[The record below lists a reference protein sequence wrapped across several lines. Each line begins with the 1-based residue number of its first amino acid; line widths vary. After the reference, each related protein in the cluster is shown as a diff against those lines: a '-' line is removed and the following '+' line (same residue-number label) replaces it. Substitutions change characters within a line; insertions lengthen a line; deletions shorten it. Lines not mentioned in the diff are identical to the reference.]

1 MKTINAKEVLAHPTE
16 NSILVNCLVE
26 VFDSATGQL
35 LSSDKQI
42 KISLECE
49 DIHSSDIDVSWLAQ
63 TVAKKCKYITK
74 KLMTKVENAIYE
86 LHLRNTSNF
95 IGGFDNRADEEGIAY
110 RIDECLECMYG
121 SIEEKVTATSEILF
135 LCKRVQYL
143 RIVIQNDTL
152 LSALSRILSDDLTQ
166 STALIFNVGKI
177 FLIISYFEE
186 LHPYLLSYR
195 VGSLIMSAM
204 ELEAQRIQ
212 QWEKDNLEEK
222 LDGRHAN
229 SNTSQR
235 QRHDNVMYICLTI
248 LNCLADNVTVFH
260 KMMKKGIVSL
270 LFKILQRR
278 CMNCVHGIF
287 VLMKRA
293 SIFEENVHDIVT
305 LEKNTVICKLVSFL
319 SRTNDGAID
328 DVLPVLFNLSFDS
341 RCLQQMLD
349 ANIISFLPSLLRVS
363 SSRLFALRILYHL
376 SACNTRRMQ
385 LQSEELTSL
394 VTHLLFNNPHKC
406 ISVELGAVVVN
417 LSLIPFHAEQMILS
431 VGGMISQAI
440 KNKDILLLKTIR
452 NLSIWTHCLQIGIED
467 AVESEDYDSLLEL
480 TKSPSR
486 FFSHLPQGDEESTG
500 DTPQPLS
507 NYSACRFWND
517 HVENIAIA
525 CFNQEDDNVV
535 LELIGT
541 LNHMTSDDMAAS
553 KNWASFMTE
562 MNILEFISRIL
573 KQEEREIDMVLEV
586 IILCS
591 QMCDSVESAELLR
604 DSNTIKEILEIR
616 TICEQDP
623 EILLQ
628 LLDACHKLL
637 SFEETRHNLLMKT
650 DAFDFLIET
659 LECEDEV
666 LRFSSTCCLDL
677 IITLERETKHKILEG
692 FAKVAKEKRFCL
704 HNKVWLC
711 HNQSIFQ

>member
-16 NSILVNCLVE
+16 NSILVNCHVE
-26 VFDSATGQL
+26 TFDSATGQL
-35 LSSDKQI
+35 FSSDKQI

-49 DIHSSDIDVSWLAQ
+49 DIHCSNIDVSRLAQ
-63 TVAKKCKYITK
+63 TVTKKCKYIPK

-95 IGGFDNRADEEGIAY
+95 IGDFNNRADEEDIAY

-121 SIEEKVTATSEILF
+121 SIEEKIAITSEILF
-135 LCKRVQYL
+135 LCKRVQNL
-143 RIVIQNDTL
+143 RIVLQNDTL

-177 FLIISYFEE
+177 FLIIAYFEE
-186 LHPYLLSYR
+186 LHPYLSSYR

-212 QWEKDNLEEK
+212 QWEKDNLEEN
-222 LDGRHAN
+222 LDGRHTISYN
-229 SNTSQR
+229 SQR

-260 KMMKKGIVSL
+260 KMMKKGIVPL
-270 LFKILQRR
+270 LFKILQRK

-293 SIFEENVHDIVT
+293 SIFEENVHNIVT
-305 LEKNTVICKLVSFL
+305 LENSIAKLVSFL
-319 SRTNDGAID
+319 SRTNDGVID

-341 RCLQQMLD
+341 RCLQQMLHGD
-349 ANIISFLPSLLRVS
+349 IISFLPSLLRVS
-363 SSRLFALRILYHL
+363 SSRPFALRILYHL
-376 SACNTRRMQ
+376 SACNTSRMQ

-406 ISVELGAVVVN
+406 ISAELGAVVVN

-467 AVESEDYDSLLEL
+467 AIESEDFDSLLEL
-480 TKSPSR
+480 TKNPSR
-486 FFSHLPQGDEESTG
+486 FFSHLPQSDQESTG
-500 DTPQPLS
+500 DMPRPIS
-507 NYSACRFWND
+507 NYSACKFWND
-517 HVENIAIA
+517 HIESIAIA
-525 CFNQEDDNVV
+525 CFNQENDDVV

-562 MNILEFISRIL
+562 MNILDFILRIL
-573 KQEEREIDMVLEV
+573 KQEQREIDMVLEV

-591 QMCDSVESAELLR
+591 QMCDSVESAALLN
-604 DSNTIKEILEIR
+604 DSTTIREILEIR
-616 TICEQDP
+616 TICEQDS

-650 DAFDFLIET
+650 DAFDFLIEA
-659 LECEDEV
+659 LECENEV

-677 IITLERETKHKILEG
+677 IITLERETKHEILET

-711 HNQSIFQ
+711 HTQSTFQ